1 MDFAQDP
8 AYTPRFIRPRTK
20 VDSRPKSKQSEG
32 NWLDS
37 DSDDDVKD
45 KLPPCEV
52 PLDTFVDEP
61 RLPNAFAKVRDLF
74 TVSLD
79 EHNDDMHKLAL
90 LMEALVLEREVNT
103 VQRLQL
109 KKDESHNS
117 VLNGNVAT
125 LRREYEEFVRES
137 EETVDVLYADVTFY
151 QNEIEVMAGE
161 KMQEMFKL
169 SRLKQELEM
178 KVEEVARLSEL
189 KEKTI
194 AANEGTRKKS
204 EALQVRERGMRER
217 ATRERDTRALF
228 APPYTPPPLHSS
240 CSLRRG

>member
-1 MDFAQDP
+1 M
-8 AYTPRFIRPRTK
+8 
-20 VDSRPKSKQSEG
+20 
-32 NWLDS
+32 
-37 DSDDDVKD
+37 
-45 KLPPCEV
+45 
-52 PLDTFVDEP
+52 
-61 RLPNAFAKVRDLF
+61 
-74 TVSLD
+74 
-79 EHNDDMHKLAL
+79 
-90 LMEALVLEREVNT
+90 
-103 VQRLQL
+103 QL

-217 ATRERDTRALF
+217 CMRERATRERDTRALF